1 LQRQAARGRAD
12 NNFIKKENY
21 MRHGVA
27 ATAKQQS
34 QVPAYGEE
42 APPRM
47 MNDKKT
53 E

>member
-1 LQRQAARGRAD
+1 
-12 NNFIKKENY
+12 

-27 ATAKQQS
+27 ATAKQQP

-47 MNDKKT
+47 MNDKKQNEHQVKQSIKRIEYRT
-53 E
+53 SNGS